1 MKTVYLH
8 GGLGKRFGSKWEL
21 AVETPAD
28 VIKAIDAN
36 SEGFCDY
43 IQLRGIQGEFFSFLK
58 KHPKRIKSQDELE
71 GNLIPSNLVDIKY
84 EETEVHIISNAYGGV
99 VTTFFG
105 GALLGKIASAVV
117 WSAVTQLAM
126 SVLFKPPKPPARG
139 TPTTTKS
146 YLMNGASTRQAQGIA
161 VPLGYGRLR
170 VGGANISNN
179 LENIRLSRSTNAQ
192 SLESYSIVENIDLV
206 CEGPI
211 EGFVNKYGG
220 AISGGDIREGIY
232 LNDVQVKN
240 TPSSSSENGT
250 FNYILNEL
258 GDSTEGA
265 PQFTSG
271 SSQEKKPLSSKVFS
285 KITLD
290 TTLYGPGPY
299 ANPVPIVKTDPW
311 DFSPPG
317 TTFAGAASTP
327 ELAVE
332 GGAKIVSH
340 SVLNTDVDSVSFSFE
355 TQLQISNDNG
365 STSPNHV
372 DFAILMVRSD
382 GEYNV
387 LGSDSECLVFQG
399 KSDQV
404 SENPSE
410 KNKKIREEAVREI
423 RANMNPRGLLS
434 GLWLQV
440 LSDDQLLDMFGVGV
454 PPEDGDVSGLTYVD
468 NGLAKIFRIS
478 GIATSAYSFDIKV
491 VYQPKEGTSEMSSG
505 VTFKVIKLSSEY
517 DPSVKDGPT
526 GGLHKMRS
534 LKISTVVESISESL
548 LYPNSAMIK
557 TIIDSKNFSQS
568 PNRTYHLKLKKV
580 LIPSN
585 YDPESRKYNGPWT
598 GLFKGQSDPAQS
610 VNEISEAN
618 KFWTDNPAWI
628 FFDLLYNPRYGIGKY
643 GLEESRIDKW
653 QLYKIGKYC
662 DELVETDFPVETAT
676 SKPRSFSYVA
686 GTAVTNSKNF
696 TITVD
701 DPDLSTEDFTK
712 EFGSGGSFL
721 GKKLAM
727 FLYQHNFGQD
737 NVLSV
742 SQQDSIRVKSI
753 NRDGEINIQERTI
766 LQSNPDLKTLTLVG
780 SDLDGDPAFFNGG
793 SQAARKVIGSCSTQI
808 NHAVVEPRFTA
819 NLFLT
824 ERSEALEII
833 NSLASIFRG
842 MVGYS
847 GGKVSSTFD
856 RKQNPVQLFNNS
868 NVMSEGFRYIGVHK
882 NKKITASLVRF
893 NNKGKNFKPDVVYE
907 EDSNSMQS
915 LGYVEDETMGFG
927 ITSEGQARRLAR
939 WVLLT
944 SQLETE
950 TVRFKTGQ
958 EGAYL
963 LPGSIFEVSD
973 ESRTSSDKSGRVLD
987 VQINREKVLLD
998 RDGELFVSQTAEYF
1012 DPYILIDKSNLSS
1025 PGSNVVELSVY
1036 CARSNES
1043 LGDIEKRSSFESSE
1057 EDQMQEINSLTSPQ
1071 LIRFEGFMGTDP
1083 SINKLGPQGQKSIVQ
1098 DLKLKVDFEISTSD
1112 NLIKSY
1118 DHGLGDGDTLTF
1130 SSDGTL
1136 PSGLRNDLSYYVVNS
1151 TKHTFQVSEVFGGGV
1166 VNIFSLG
1173 RDMFG
1178 NAGGHHYFIISD
1190 RGMIVA
1196 SLNQIGIGSVYS
1208 IKGLIGSRNESS
1220 VMTEGDNEFIGVLR
1234 ELTFPNWY
1242 FSNIF
1247 GYIYYNPSASSDWIY
1262 ESFLGWVYVGE
1273 MRGRVIG
1280 DGDGFWMYIGGTEDS
1295 IKASGTVGWVYTQ
1308 ELLKNTFWY
1317 IYDLNK
1323 WVYLLYQDE
1332 SLQNIAGFFVY
1343 DSLTVLNRGDRYKLG
1358 SNREMFISMV
1368 VDGLGYYLL
1377 DRVSTNL
1384 GVYTVPLNTPPPVFG
1399 QGNNPLYREFEIDF
1413 IYSVGFEDS
1422 LQGESCVRIDLIEGH
1437 GLDLN
1442 GYYSL
1447 SIYGVTSNINDF
1459 DQSINAEWR
1468 FTRVD
1473 VNTIE
1478 LNRSSE
1484 LADTLGN
1491 IISNGKISLTLNN
1504 SSVTDRFLQG
1514 QLFRTISVKEVASNE
1529 YEVVGLEYNSSKF
1542 FAADQ
1547 KGVVR
1552 TPALPIPPQA
1562 DMSIP
1567 EAPDGL
1573 LLFDLTL

>member
-8 GGLGKRFGSKWEL
+8 GSLGKRFGSKWEL

-28 VIKAIDAN
+28 VIRAIDAN
-36 SEGFCDY
+36 SEGFCEY
-43 IQLRGIQGEFFSFLK
+43 VQSRYIQGEFFSFLK

-71 GNLIPSNLVDIKY
+71 GNLIPNNLVDIKC

-99 VTTFFG
+99 VAGWFTS
-105 GALLGKIASAVV
+105 AIVGKVVSAIV
-117 WSAVTQLAM
+117 WTAVTQVAM
-126 SVLFKPPKPPARG
+126 SILFKPPKPPARG

-146 YLMNGASTRQAQGIA
+146 YLINGASSRQAQGIA

-179 LENIRLSRSTNAQ
+179 LENIRFFQSTNSQ
-192 SLESYSIVENIDLV
+192 SLESYAIVESLDLV

-240 TPSSSSENGT
+240 TPSSSSQNGT

-258 GDSTEGA
+258 SDSPEGA

-271 SSQEKKPLSSKVFS
+271 SSQEKKPLSSRVFS

-290 TTLYGPGPY
+290 TTLYGAGPY
-299 ANPVPIVKTDPW
+299 TVDVRTGLEADVALGDYV
-311 DFSPPG
+311 
-317 TTFAGAASTP
+317 STH

-332 GGAKIVSH
+332 AGAKIVSH
-340 SVLNTDVDSVSFSFE
+340 TVLSADVDSVSFSLE

-372 DFAILMVRSD
+372 DFVILMVRSD

-387 LGSDSECLVFQG
+387 LDSDSECLVRQG
-399 KSDQV
+399 KTDQIP
-404 SENPSE
+404 ENNSE
-410 KNKKIREEAVREI
+410 KNKKIKEEALAEI
-423 RANMNPRGLLS
+423 RAKGNPTSLVA
-434 GLWLQV
+434 GLWFQV
-440 LSDDQLLDMFGVGV
+440 LSDEELLEIFGTNI
-454 PPEDGDVSGLTYVD
+454 PLEDEDVSGLSYVSS
-468 NGLAKIFRIS
+468 GQQKFFRIS
-478 GIATSAYSFDIKV
+478 GIATSAYSFDIRV
-491 VYQPKEGTSEMSSG
+491 LYQPRELTSEMSSG
-505 VTFKVIKLSSEY
+505 VTFKFIKLSREY
-517 DPSVKDGPT
+517 DPSVKDGPI
-526 GGLHKMRS
+526 GGLNKARS

-548 LYPNSAMIK
+548 LYPNSAIVK

-580 LIPSN
+580 LVPSN
-585 YDPESRKYNGPWT
+585 YDPESRRYNGPWT
-598 GLFKGQSDPAQS
+598 GLFKGQSDQDQS

-618 KFWTDNPAWI
+618 KFWTDNPAWV
-628 FFDLLYNPRYGIGKY
+628 FFDLLHNPRYGIGRY

-662 DELVETDFPVETAT
+662 DELVETDFPIETAT

-686 GTAVTNSKNF
+686 GAATINGQNF
-696 TITVD
+696 TISVD
-701 DPDLSTEDFTK
+701 DPNLSTEDFIK

-721 GKKLAM
+721 GKKLAI

-737 NVLSV
+737 GVLS
-742 SQQDSIRVKSI
+742 SLQQSNIRARSIS
-753 NRDGEINIQERTI
+753 RDGEINIQERTI
-766 LQSNPDLKTLTLVG
+766 LQSNPDLKTLVLIG

-793 SQAARKVIGSCSTQI
+793 AQAPRKIIGSCSAQI

-819 NLFLT
+819 NLLLT

-856 RKQNPVQLFNNS
+856 RKQGPVQLFNSS
-868 NVMSEGFRYIGVHK
+868 NVKSSGFTYAGVHK

-893 NNKGKNFKPDVVYE
+893 NNKNKNFKPDVIYE

-915 LGYVEDETMGFG
+915 LGYVEDETMAFG

-939 WVLLT
+939 WILLT

-950 TVRFKTGQ
+950 TIRFTTGQ
-958 EGAYL
+958 EAAYL

-987 VQINREKVLLD
+987 IQINRDKVLLEQN
-998 RDGELFVSQTAEYF
+998 GNSFVSRVAEYF
-1012 DPYILIDKSNLSS
+1012 DPYVLIDKSNLSS
-1025 PGSNVVELSVY
+1025 PGSNVIELSVY
-1036 CARSNES
+1036 CAKNNET
-1043 LGDIEKRSSFESSE
+1043 LEDIQSRSSFEFSE
-1057 EDQMQEINSLTSPQ
+1057 EDQMQEINSLTSAQ
-1071 LIRFEGFMGTDP
+1071 LIRFEGFVRADP

-1098 DLKLKVDFEISTSD
+1098 DLKLKVGFEFSISD

-1118 DHGLGDGDTLTF
+1118 HHGLSDGHSLTF
-1130 SSDGTL
+1130 SSDGVL
-1136 PSGLRNDLSYYVVNS
+1136 PGGLRNDLSYYVVNS
-1151 TKHTFQVSEVFGGGV
+1151 TKHTFQVSAVSGGGF
-1166 VNIFSLG
+1166 VNVFSIG
-1173 RDMFG
+1173 KDMFG
-1178 NAGGHHYFIISD
+1178 NAGGDHYYLNSD
-1190 RGMIVA
+1190 REMIVE
-1196 SLNQIGIGSVYS
+1196 SLNQVGIGSIYS

-1220 VMTEGDNEFIGVLR
+1220 IVPEESNEFIGILR

-1247 GYIYYNPSASSDWIY
+1247 GYIYYNPSAASDWVY
-1262 ESFLGWVYVGE
+1262 ESFLGWVYVGK

-1280 DGDGFWMYIGGTEDS
+1280 DSNGFWMYVGGRA
-1295 IKASGTVGWVYTQ
+1295 IKTSGTVGWVYTQ
-1308 ELLKNTFWY
+1308 EFLRNTFWY

-1323 WVYLLYQDE
+1323 WVYLLYEDE
-1332 SLQNIAGFFVY
+1332 GLENIIGFFVY
-1343 DSLTVLNRGDRYKLG
+1343 DSSTTLSAGDRYVLG
-1358 SNREMFISMV
+1358 SSREMFVSMV
-1368 VDGLGYYLL
+1368 VNGMGYYLL
-1377 DRVSTNL
+1377 DRASADSQ
-1384 GVYTVPLNTPPPVFG
+1384 VYTVPFNTEPPEFN
-1399 QGNNPLYREFEIDF
+1399 QGDNPLYREFEIDF
-1413 IYSVGFEDS
+1413 IYSVTLEDS
-1422 LQGESCVRIDLIEGH
+1422 LQGEECVRIDLGEGH
-1437 GLDLN
+1437 GLELN
-1442 GYYSL
+1442 DYYSL
-1447 SIYGVTSNINDF
+1447 SISGVTSDVGVF
-1459 DQSINAEWR
+1459 DQLINAQWY
-1468 FTRVD
+1468 FSRVD

-1478 LNRSSE
+1478 LNQSSG
-1484 LADTLGN
+1484 LAASLGN
-1491 IISNGKISLTLNN
+1491 ISSNGKISLTLNS
-1504 SSVTDRFLQG
+1504 SSVTDRALQG
-1514 QLFRTISVKEVASNE
+1514 QLFRTISVKEISNNE

-1547 KGVVR
+1547 KGTVR
-1552 TPALPIPPQA
+1552 TPSLPIPPQP

>member
-28 VIKAIDAN
+28 VIRAIDAN
-36 SEGFCDY
+36 SEGFCEY
-43 IQLRGIQGEFFSFLK
+43 IQSRYIQGEFFSFLK

-71 GNLIPSNLVDIKY
+71 GNLIPNNLVDIKY
-84 EETEVHIISNAYGGV
+84 VEAEVHIISNAYGGV
-99 VTTFFG
+99 VATFFG
-105 GALLGKIASAVV
+105 AGLLGQIASAVV

-146 YLMNGASTRQAQGIA
+146 YLLNGASTRQAQGIA

-192 SLESYSIVENIDLV
+192 SLESYSVVENIDLV

-271 SSQEKKPLSSKVFS
+271 SSQEKKPLSSRVFS

-299 ANPVPIVKTDPW
+299 ANPVPIVITDPW

-387 LGSDSECLVFQG
+387 LSSDSECLVFQG

-505 VTFKVIKLSSEY
+505 LTFKVIKLSSEY
-517 DPSVKDGPT
+517 DPSVKGGPT

-548 LYPNSAMIK
+548 LYPNSVMIK

-686 GTAVTNSKNF
+686 GTAATNSKNF

-737 NVLSV
+737 NALSV
-742 SQQDSIRVKSI
+742 SQQDSIRAKSI
-753 NRDGEINIQERTI
+753 SRDGEINIQERTI

-780 SDLDGDPAFFNGG
+780 SDLDGDPAFFDGG

-819 NLFLT
+819 NLFF
-824 ERSEALEII
+824 
-833 NSLASIFRG
+833 N
-842 MVGYS
+842 
-847 GGKVSSTFD
+847 
-856 RKQNPVQLFNNS
+856 RK
-868 NVMSEGFRYIGVHK
+868 
-882 NKKITASLVRF
+882 
-893 NNKGKNFKPDVVYE
+893 
-907 EDSNSMQS
+907 
-915 LGYVEDETMGFG
+915 
-927 ITSEGQARRLAR
+927 
-939 WVLLT
+939 
-944 SQLETE
+944 
-950 TVRFKTGQ
+950 
-958 EGAYL
+958 
-963 LPGSIFEVSD
+963 
-973 ESRTSSDKSGRVLD
+973 
-987 VQINREKVLLD
+987 
-998 RDGELFVSQTAEYF
+998 
-1012 DPYILIDKSNLSS
+1012 
-1025 PGSNVVELSVY
+1025 
-1036 CARSNES
+1036 
-1043 LGDIEKRSSFESSE
+1043 
-1057 EDQMQEINSLTSPQ
+1057 
-1071 LIRFEGFMGTDP
+1071 
-1083 SINKLGPQGQKSIVQ
+1083 
-1098 DLKLKVDFEISTSD
+1098 
-1112 NLIKSY
+1112 
-1118 DHGLGDGDTLTF
+1118 
-1130 SSDGTL
+1130 
-1136 PSGLRNDLSYYVVNS
+1136 
-1151 TKHTFQVSEVFGGGV
+1151 
-1166 VNIFSLG
+1166 
-1173 RDMFG
+1173 
-1178 NAGGHHYFIISD
+1178 
-1190 RGMIVA
+1190 
-1196 SLNQIGIGSVYS
+1196 
-1208 IKGLIGSRNESS
+1208 
-1220 VMTEGDNEFIGVLR
+1220 
-1234 ELTFPNWY
+1234 
-1242 FSNIF
+1242 
-1247 GYIYYNPSASSDWIY
+1247 
-1262 ESFLGWVYVGE
+1262 
-1273 MRGRVIG
+1273 
-1280 DGDGFWMYIGGTEDS
+1280 IGGS
-1295 IKASGTVGWVYTQ
+1295 
-1308 ELLKNTFWY
+1308 
-1317 IYDLNK
+1317 
-1323 WVYLLYQDE
+1323 
-1332 SLQNIAGFFVY
+1332 
-1343 DSLTVLNRGDRYKLG
+1343 
-1358 SNREMFISMV
+1358 
-1368 VDGLGYYLL
+1368 
-1377 DRVSTNL
+1377 
-1384 GVYTVPLNTPPPVFG
+1384 
-1399 QGNNPLYREFEIDF
+1399 
-1413 IYSVGFEDS
+1413 
-1422 LQGESCVRIDLIEGH
+1422 
-1437 GLDLN
+1437 
-1442 GYYSL
+1442 
-1447 SIYGVTSNINDF
+1447 
-1459 DQSINAEWR
+1459 
-1468 FTRVD
+1468 
-1473 VNTIE
+1473 
-1478 LNRSSE
+1478 
-1484 LADTLGN
+1484 
-1491 IISNGKISLTLNN
+1491 
-1504 SSVTDRFLQG
+1504 
-1514 QLFRTISVKEVASNE
+1514 
-1529 YEVVGLEYNSSKF
+1529 
-1542 FAADQ
+1542 
-1547 KGVVR
+1547 
-1552 TPALPIPPQA
+1552 
-1562 DMSIP
+1562 
-1567 EAPDGL
+1567 
-1573 LLFDLTL
+1573 